1 MDEKQLQ
8 GDVGLYIWQFWQ
20 GLKILGHRLISGLLT
35 QEVGALF
42 RNWGEEEETG
52 ETGKMAGGTNV
63 VSGTEN
69 QKYGGWT
76 WKLATESG
84 WLFGHSQMAPPLF
97 SDLARG
103 GGTVARQ
110 CERDG
115 GGTLCFESGRVV
127 DCKFYI
133 ISYSK

>member
-1 MDEKQLQ
+1 M
-8 GDVGLYIWQFWQ
+8 
-20 GLKILGHRLISGLLT
+20 
-35 QEVGALF
+35 
-42 RNWGEEEETG
+42 
-52 ETGKMAGGTNV
+52 